1 MWIEL
6 REIHKYYGPV
16 KANCGVNL
24 TIEPGVIHGILGENG
39 AGKTTLM
46 KILAGYS
53 EKTSGTLLVDNFP
66 VNYKTPAQ
74 ASELGIGMLYQ
85 DPLDFPLLSVLDNF
99 MLGQT
104 TGIANKNKT
113 FRKIF
118 EKTSN
123 SFNFSLQPDTFV
135 KRLTIGERQQLEILR
150 LLARGIQIL
159 ILDEPTTGISSLQKE
174 TLFQAIKKLASD
186 GKSVILVSHKLEDV
200 QALCDKITV
209 LRRGAVAG
217 EMERPFSTNTLLE
230 MMFDATP
237 VPPSRTRTKIGEI
250 ILEMNRV
257 SAAGGRTGLRNCSIS
272 MRQGEV
278 IGLAGLEGSGQ
289 DVFLRIAA
297 GIKHPSQRVNIS

>member
-6 REIHKYYGPV
+6 REIHKYYGLI
-16 KANCGVNL
+16 KANHGVNL

-46 KILAGYS
+46 KILAGYTR
-53 EKTSGTLLVDNFP
+53 KTSGTILVDHFP

-85 DPLDFPLLSVLDNF
+85 DPLDFSLLSLLDNF

-104 TGIANKNKT
+104 TGIVNQKKS

-118 EKTSN
+118 EETAN

-135 KRLTIGERQQLEILR
+135 KHLTIGERQQLEILR
-150 LLARGIQIL
+150 LLARGIQVL
-159 ILDEPTTGISSLQKE
+159 ILDEPTTGITSLQKE
-174 TLFQAIKKLASD
+174 TLFQALKKLASE

-209 LRRGAVAG
+209 LRQGIIAG
-217 EMERPFSTNTLLE
+217 
-230 MMFDATP
+230 
-237 VPPSRTRTKIGEI
+237 
-250 ILEMNRV
+250 
-257 SAAGGRTGLRNCSIS
+257 
-272 MRQGEV
+272 
-278 IGLAGLEGSGQ
+278 
-289 DVFLRIAA
+289 
-297 GIKHPSQRVNIS
+297 